1 MRGAHS
7 WVGIIRT
14 WRTPSHF
21 TFEWLLDLLRSWHN
35 VTGDAIDKDNSD
47 SVYHCFFF
55 IDTDI
60 IITFFFFT
68 TIILIIIAIKC
79 NIVVCKSAVSCVVI
93 QGKETRKHLL
103 FCLFPF
109 FCLVCTHS
117 DLVMLSLT
125 FYWKCFKN
133 LKHSLSRNQKS
144 KDFHLVNCRINAKRE
159 TLCSIKTS
167 ESGVRGIAFTIWFF
181 YFFLFL
187 YRDPGPF
194 IKHSV
199 PDTHPD
205 DATTFNAPF
214 P

>member
-1 MRGAHS
+1 MVMLLIRIT
-7 WVGIIRT
+7 VIVFII
-14 WRTPSHF
+14 
-21 TFEWLLDLLRSWHN
+21 
-35 VTGDAIDKDNSD
+35 A
-47 SVYHCFFF
+47 FFYWYWYYYY
-55 IDTDI
+55 
-60 IITFFFFT
+60 FFFT

-93 QGKETRKHLL
+93 QGKRETRKHLL

-125 FYWKCFKN
+125 FYWKCFKS

-167 ESGVRGIAFTIWFF
+167 ESGVRNSFHNMIFF
-181 YFFLFL
+181 FFPFL
-187 YRDPGPF
+187 YWDPGPF